1 MNYFNQRTNKEGR
14 KKIAQACIELK
25 QCDLRGWGAFKLS
38 ALIWISRNLYKD
50 KPCFTENS
58 LKMFLEI
65 FLNVIHATCFR

>member
-14 KKIAQACIELK
+14 KKTAQACIELK

-38 ALIWISRNLYKD
+38 ALIWISCNLYKD